1 MFPASHA
8 HLNEHAGRS
17 HDVKLSMQPATPGA
31 GSPREHF
38 VDWLRVFA
46 TGMVLLFHCARFFDA
61 EGWHVK
67 NPDRS
72 TALGVFVRF
81 AVQWMMPL
89 FFILSAISIRHA
101 LARRSNGRY
110 LLERLR
116 RLGVPF
122 VFGTLV
128 LIPPQVYIERV
139 TRGRFDGSFLAFL
152 PHYFEGWYGFGG
164 NFAWMGLHLW
174 YLEMLLILS
183 FLTLPL
189 FRWLGRPAVSERIKK
204 GATALARPGFIYG
217 LALPIATMEMLVNLQ
232 PDGMGRRDFGG
243 WSVLTYWVF
252 FLLGYVIGSDG
263 QFRATA
269 ERQRHGALIVGVT
282 AAAAGYLLLGSGY
295 SDRAWP
301 MALLRAINAWSW
313 LLVLLGFAS
322 KHLGFDRAWL
332 RRANEAVL
340 PFYVLHQTVIVV
352 IAFLLM
358 GWRGTVLLKYTVL
371 VGASLTVILAIY
383 TCLIRRWGLMRFLFG
398 MSPARPPP

>member
-1 MFPASHA
+1 VEAQ
-8 HLNEHAGRS
+8 EGRS
-17 HDVKLSMQPATPGA
+17 PQLKLTMLPLTSGPAK
-31 GSPREHF
+31 PREHF

-72 TALGVFVRF
+72 TVLGVFVSF
-81 AVQWMMPL
+81 SVQWMMPL

-101 LARRSNGRY
+101 LARRSNGQY
-110 LLERLR
+110 MLERLR

-128 LIPPQVYIERV
+128 LIPPQVYIERA
-139 TRGRFDGSFLAFL
+139 TQGDFTGSFFAFL
-152 PHYFEGWYGFGG
+152 PHSFEGWYGFGG

-174 YLEMLLILS
+174 YLEVLLILS
-183 FLTLPL
+183 FLTLPV
-189 FRWLGRPAVSERIKK
+189 FRWLARPAMSQRIRTA
-204 GATALARPGFIYG
+204 ATVLARPGAIYG
-217 LALPIATMEMLVNLQ
+217 LALPIAAMEMLVNLQ

-252 FLLGYVIGSDG
+252 FLLGYVIGSDR
-263 QFRATA
+263 QFRAAA
-269 ERQRHGALIVGVT
+269 ERQRHVALALGIT
-282 AAAAGYLLLGSGY
+282 AASALYALTTSGH
-295 SDRAWP
+295 SDRVWP
-301 MALLRAINAWSW
+301 LALLRAINSWSW
-313 LLVLLGFAS
+313 LLVFLSYAS
-322 KHLGFDRAWL
+322 KHLGFDRPSL

-358 GWRGTVLLKYTVL
+358 GWRAGVAMKYAAL
-371 VGASLTVILAIY
+371 VVASLTIILSLYAFG
-383 TCLIRRWGLMRFLFG
+383 IRRWGVTRFLFG
-398 MSPARPPP
+398 MHPAR